1 MNDTETLSTPAP
13 VTAPATAPVTAGMT
27 AVVEGADA
35 SGVRDARRAAQAFA
49 EQLHPVRDPALA
61 DTLVLVVCE
70 LVTNALRHGGG
81 RYRLELS
88 AAPGSVTVSV
98 SDPSPVRPRERTPD
112 LNGESGG
119 FGWPM
124 IRLLTRHITI
134 TSGPGGGKTIRARLS
149 R

>member
-1 MNDTETLSTPAP
+1 MSDTETLRRP
-13 VTAPATAPVTAGMT
+13 VPQTT
-27 AVVEGADA
+27 VVEGDSPA
-35 SGVRDARRAAQAFA
+35 GLRDVRRATHAFA
-49 EQLHPVRDPALA
+49 ERLTPARDPAWA

-112 LNGESGG
+112 LDGGSGG

-124 IRLLTRHITI
+124 IRQLSRHLAI
-134 TSGPGGGKTIRARLS
+134 TSGPGNGKTIRARLA